1 MLTLYINPCFESCNS
16 HRSIVP
22 QVRLN
27 MTHSDHAWHADVIS
41 KIRELNKS
49 GFNIA
54 VMIDTEGSEAHL
66 KAQDPMR
73 VEVRSASG
81 ACIANQTCL

>member
-1 MLTLYINPCFESCNS
+1 
-16 HRSIVP
+16 
-22 QVRLN
+22 

-73 VEVRSASG
+73 VEVRSAG